1 MLIRILT
8 DILLVLAVVIFP
20 WWLSVP
26 LAALF
31 LFVFDNFYEI
41 FLIGALADSL
51 YGKGAFFEFYYVI
64 IFGVC
69 FLVAFLLKKRIRLY
83 A

>member
-1 MLIRILT
+1 MFLRILT
-8 DILLVLAVVIFP
+8 DILLAIAVVIFP
-20 WWLSVP
+20 WWLSIP
-26 LAALF
+26 LIAFF

-41 FLIGALADSL
+41 FLMGILADSL

-69 FLVAFLLKKRIRLY
+69 FLIAFFLKKRIRIY